1 MAFLGCTYLGI
12 NMDKSHVSHLSQIEK
27 DAHFWKYESSA
38 CIDACRHQPP
48 TVQPWCRSMQAN
60 ILCQYCIYRAS
71 GEDFSAFLLQLRKDA
86 QAFKLWIYWAI
97 WDVNLQYLWL
107 QPKWKLLQWPCQG
120 GFWVTNFWGMH
131 LRNSAYCQCSG
142 TATNIN

>member
-1 MAFLGCTYLGI
+1 MYLSW
-12 NMDKSHVSHLSQIEK
+12 DKSHVTCHKSKRMRIFGSTRARLVSMHVDTNYQLYNLGG
-27 DAHFWKYESSA
+27 A
-38 CIDACRHQPP
+38 ACRQ
-48 TVQPWCRSMQAN
+48 T
-60 ILCQYCIYRAS
+60 
-71 GEDFSAFLLQLRKDA
+71 FSASIAFTGHREKNFLRSC
-86 QAFKLWIYWAI
+86 FSCVRMCKLSNSGYWAIWAI

-120 GFWVTNFWGMH
+120 GFWATKFWGMH